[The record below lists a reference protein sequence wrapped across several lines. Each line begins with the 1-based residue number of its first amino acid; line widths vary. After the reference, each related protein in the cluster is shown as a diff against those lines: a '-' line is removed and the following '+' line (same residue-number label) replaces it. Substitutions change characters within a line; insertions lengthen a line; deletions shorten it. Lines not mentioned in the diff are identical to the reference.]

1 MAEKKKQYK
10 FPKLLGACAD
20 RLYKLVED
28 RRLAQRKADEL
39 EAEEKALKE
48 YIINTLPKS
57 QASGVAGKL
66 ARVSIDQKDVPSP
79 KDWDKI
85 YKYILKTKSFELL
98 QRRLA
103 SQVVQERW
111 EAGKEVPGVERFKVT
126 TVSLTKL

>member
-1 MAEKKKQYK
+1 MADKKKQYK

-28 RRLAQRKADEL
+28 RRVAQRKADEI

-57 QASGVAGKL
+57 QARGVAGRV
-66 ARVSIDQKDVPSP
+66 ARVMIDQKEVPSP
-79 KDWDKI
+79 KDWDKL
-85 YKYILKTKSFELL
+85 YKHILKTKSFELL

-103 SQVVQERW
+103 TQAVTERW

-126 TVSLTKL
+126 TVSLSKL